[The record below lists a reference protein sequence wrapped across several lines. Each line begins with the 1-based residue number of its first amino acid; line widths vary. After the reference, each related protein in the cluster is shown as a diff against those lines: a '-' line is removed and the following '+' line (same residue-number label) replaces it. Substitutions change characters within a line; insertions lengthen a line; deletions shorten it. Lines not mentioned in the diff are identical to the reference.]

1 MSNIHTIE
9 SLNGDLV
16 FKEIFGTQKNVR
28 FTEYLLELLKG
39 YERYSLK
46 GKVTVLNEVF
56 LDKTK
61 LNDKGMTSDVLAKS
75 WDEVIDLEM
84 YTTFEDDD
92 FEKSLTYLARI
103 YGTRLEI
110 AKGSEILMDLAQVM
124 EEFVND
130 EAVLKYKSLAGK
142 NEEIARRNGRREGI
156 QEGTKLEKCNIAKN
170 LLNLKIDISTIM
182 KSTGLSKQEILNL
195 QES

>member
-1 MSNIHTIE
+1 MKHREERVFLSNIHTIE

-61 LNDKGMTSDVLAKS
+61 LNDKGITSDVLAES
-75 WDEVIDLEM
+75 EGEVIDLEM
-84 YTTFEDDD
+84 YTTFANDD
-92 FEKSLTYLARI
+92 FEKSLTYLTRI

-110 AKGSEILMDLAQVM
+110 AKGSE
-124 EEFVND
+124 
-130 EAVLKYKSLAGK
+130 
-142 NEEIARRNGRREGI
+142 R
-156 QEGTKLEKCNIAKN
+156 
-170 LLNLKIDISTIM
+170 LKI
-182 KSTGLSKQEILNL
+182 NN
-195 QES
+195 

>member
-1 MSNIHTIE
+1 MKRREERVFLSNIHTIE

-61 LNDKGMTSDVLAKS
+61 
-75 WDEVIDLEM
+75 
-84 YTTFEDDD
+84 
-92 FEKSLTYLARI
+92 
-103 YGTRLEI
+103 
-110 AKGSEILMDLAQVM
+110 
-124 EEFVND
+124 EFI
-130 EAVLKYKSLAGK
+130 KP
-142 NEEIARRNGRREGI
+142 
-156 QEGTKLEKCNIAKN
+156 
-170 LLNLKIDISTIM
+170 
-182 KSTGLSKQEILNL
+182 
-195 QES
+195 